1 MKRFDVVL
9 PLYRPGEGWEKHIAG
24 AITGLKTY
32 FAGKDCELVFYATN
46 DGAPSE
52 CYPEEKLACIR
63 DAAGG
68 NFHFIPYEVN
78 QGKGYSLRFLI
89 SRCEGDYIV
98 YTDGDFPFGYLPV
111 AQAFELLDAGN
122 DVVTGKR
129 GRDYNGAL
137 SPVRK
142 MLSKSV
148 RLLNMVLL
156 GLPAELRDTQ
166 AGLKGFNRR
175 GREIFLKTT
184 VKKFVFDTEFI
195 LMAWKNSLRIV
206 PLQIRV
212 RENLILSSMGLNV
225 MVREFMSLL
234 RVVWRVRVLRKF

>member
-1 MKRFDVVL
+1 M
-9 PLYRPGEGWEKHIAG
+9 
-24 AITGLKTY
+24 
-32 FAGKDCELVFYATN
+32 
-46 DGAPSE
+46 
-52 CYPEEKLACIR
+52 
-63 DAAGG
+63 
-68 NFHFIPYEVN
+68 
-78 QGKGYSLRFLI
+78 
-89 SRCEGDYIV
+89 
-98 YTDGDFPFGYLPV
+98 

-212 RENLILSSMGLNV
+212 RENLVLSSMGLNV